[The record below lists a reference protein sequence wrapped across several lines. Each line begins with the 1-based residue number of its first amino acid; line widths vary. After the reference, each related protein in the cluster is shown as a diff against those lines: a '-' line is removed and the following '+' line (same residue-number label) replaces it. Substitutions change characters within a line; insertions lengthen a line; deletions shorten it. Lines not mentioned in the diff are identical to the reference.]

1 MAPHR
6 SALSWPLMSLLLIVV
21 GSIGL
26 TSPPAA
32 WGADPAATVSAGAT
46 PELLQGH
53 PHRAQILRLFPAADR
68 LGPPEGEPPSAAVLQ
83 GDDLL
88 GFVLYTDDVAP
99 IAAYSG
105 KPVNHLVG
113 LDLEGN
119 ITGAFVIEH
128 HEPILLAGIPERR
141 LHEFVAQYAGNRILD
156 PMRVG
161 AMSRPGYVM
170 LDGVTGATVTVLVQ
184 NETILRS
191 GRAVAIARGIVDPDP
206 AAALPPSTVRMEIFA
221 AADWESLL
229 GEGSIGNLLVT
240 RGEADDAFAGTPA
253 EGVATAPPDERD
265 QTFIDLYYAHL
276 NPPTIGRNLLG
287 ERQYDWLMEELDDG
301 EHAVLIM
308 ANGRYSFRGHGFV
321 RGGIFD
327 RFQLVQDDRGITFRD
342 LDHHRPTALVAD
354 GMPSFGETAIFI
366 IRAEHELDPGRP
378 WQAELLVVRQV
389 GALLSEY
396 VVFAGDYRLPDAYVD
411 RPDPPAAAQDLSDQP
426 IWVIIW
432 HERSFH
438 IAVLGGSLLLLT
450 LILFFQDWLVR
461 RPRLLSW
468 LRTGFLVYT
477 LVFIG
482 WYTLAQLSVVNVLTF
497 TNAVIGD
504 FRWETFLMDPMMFIL
519 WSFVAVTLLLWGRGV
534 YCGWLCPFGALQE
547 LVNKVANFFK
557 VPQFNFPP
565 IVHDRLWSVK
575 YIILL
580 VLFGVSLQSM
590 AQAEWL
596 AEVEPFKT
604 AIVLHFQREW
614 AYVFYA
620 GALVAISAF
629 NHKFYCKY
637 LCALGAALAIGG
649 RLRQFEWLRR
659 RKECGRPCQ
668 ICANECEVQAI
679 KPTGE
684 INMNECHYC
693 MDCQV
698 TYYNDRK
705 CPPVVEKRKRRE
717 RVPVAEQAVKRIEA
731 GMAGKRGRE
740 KPSAEETTSG

>member
-1 MAPHR
+1 MSFVLIAAGAASPAS
-6 SALSWPLMSLLLIVV
+6 SAGDGDANP
-21 GSIGL
+21 
-26 TSPPAA
+26 TA
-32 WGADPAATVSAGAT
+32 AATTAAT
-46 PELLQGH
+46 SERLRGH
-53 PHRAQILRLFPAADR
+53 THRAQILRLFPTADR
-68 LGPPEGEPPSAAVLQ
+68 LGPAEGDPPSAAVQL

-113 LDLEGN
+113 LDLEGH
-119 ITGAFVIEH
+119 IAGAFVIEH

-191 GRAVAIARGIVDPDP
+191 GRAVAIARGIVAPHP
-206 AAALPPSTVRMEIFA
+206 EAALPPSTVRMDVFD
-221 AADWESLL
+221 AADWGSLL
-229 GEGSIGNLLVT
+229 DEGSIGNLHIT
-240 RGEADDAFAGTPA
+240 RGQVDDAFAGTHA
-253 EGVATAPPDERD
+253 EGVATAPPDERGE
-265 QTFIDLYYAHL
+265 TFIDLYYADL

-287 ERQYDWLMEELDDG
+287 DRQYDWVMGQLDEN

-342 LDHHRPTALVAD
+342 LDHHRPTALVAA
-354 GMPSFGETAIFI
+354 GMPAFSETAIFI
-366 IRAEHELDPGRP
+366 IRTEHDFDPGRP

-411 RPDPPAAAQDLSDQP
+411 RPAPPAAVPGLPEQP

-432 HERSFH
+432 QERSFH

-468 LRTGFLVYT
+468 LRNGFLVYT

-497 TNAVIGD
+497 TNAVFGD
-504 FRWETFLMDPMMFIL
+504 FRWETFLMDPMLFIL

-547 LVNKVANFFK
+547 LVGKVASFFR

-620 GALVAISAF
+620 VALVAISAF

-679 KPTGE
+679 HPTGE
-684 INMNECHYC
+684 INLNECHYC

-705 CPPVVEKRKRRE
+705 CPPVVERRKRRE

-731 GMAGKRGRE
+731 GMAEKGGRK
-740 KPSAEETTSG
+740 KPSAGETTSA